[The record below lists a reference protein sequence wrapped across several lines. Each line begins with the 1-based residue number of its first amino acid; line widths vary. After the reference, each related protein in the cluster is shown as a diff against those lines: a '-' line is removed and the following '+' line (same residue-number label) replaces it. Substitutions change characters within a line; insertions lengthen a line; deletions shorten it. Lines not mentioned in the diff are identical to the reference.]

1 MPDPPAAA
9 VDYAAEEKADGA
21 NSQSE
26 ARSIKIEWD
35 PSDVKFWFSQLEG
48 EMLMASVGSQWL
60 KKTILQRNLP
70 SKQKEDVKAYLSLT
84 NSVRLTDN

>member
-1 MPDPPAAA
+1 MPDPPAA

-21 NSQSE
+21 TSQSE

-70 SKQKEDVKAYLSLT
+70 NKQKEDVKSYLAKW
-84 NSVRLTDN
+84 